1 MISNPAILFPGQ
13 GAQRRGMDVSV
24 LETYS
29 ELLTIAEE
37 ISGFSIRDFFIR
49 CPPEQF
55 SYTRYVQPALYT
67 LNALYYRHYLESG
80 GIPPIYLAGHSL
92 GEFNALQAASVF
104 DFEAGLRLVNKRA
117 LLMSESQGGGMAAV
131 MGLNADEVF
140 NVITKSGHLGLS
152 LANLN
157 SDIQTVI
164 SGPIASIHLAE
175 SIFYDNDALN
185 YVILNV
191 SGAFHSPMLDIAAE
205 KFYDYVQGFSFSPPK
220 IPVIANGT
228 AKPYSHTSLA
238 KNLANQINNPV
249 RWRESVIYIRQH
261 GVAEFIE
268 IGDNCSILLDMIKNI
283 EINV

>member
-1 MISNPAILFPGQ
+1 LISNPAILFPGQ

-29 ELLTIAEE
+29 ELLAIAEE
-37 ISGFSIRDFFIR
+37 ISEFSIRDFFIN

-67 LNALYYRHYLESG
+67 VNALYYRHYLEDG
-80 GIPPIYLAGHSL
+80 GTPPIFLAGHSL
-92 GEFNALQAASVF
+92 GEFNALQAAGVF
-104 DFEAGLRLVNKRA
+104 DFETGLRLVNKRA

-131 MGLNADEVF
+131 MGLNVDEVR
-140 NVITKSGHLGLS
+140 NVIKKNGHLGLS

-175 SIFYDNDALN
+175 NIFYDNDALN
-185 YVILNV
+185 YVILKV

-205 KFYDYVQGFSFSPPK
+205 KFYDYLQGFTFSPSK
-220 IPVIANGT
+220 TPVIANGT
-228 AKPYSHTSLA
+228 ARPYSHTSLV
-238 KNLANQINNPV
+238 KNLANQMNNPI

-261 GVAEFIE
+261 GVSEFIE
-268 IGDNCSILLDMIKNI
+268 IGDSSILLDMIKNI
-283 EINV
+283 EIDV